1 MPPYMRRPTAFPQLI
16 DKILWNGGKQKKMKT
31 IFSRRAPRSRKEE
44 KNTGFTS
51 RVSGFRLLNFGS
63 RFLTPDSWILFFPL
77 FFPEMGEK
85 GRPHDPFNI
94 SFFYGRSKENLE
106 EAVWEEAKITPQ
118 REGDETLGG
127 SCGFFRCRKKVFFPE
142 APPGRNKIILAR
154 CRCWLSTIPGAMTCS
169 TRAFALSGNREPSL
183 ASEKP
188 HPGNALI
195 PLEV

>member
-1 MPPYMRRPTAFPQLI
+1 MQGYSFDPFISLKLFLKLLAQKWALCR
-16 DKILWNGGKQKKMKT
+16 KINVYAPLHEAPHSFSTTYRQNFVEWWETKKMKT

-127 SCGFFRCRKKVFFPE
+127 SCGFFRCRKKVFFPD
-142 APPGRNKIILAR
+142 APREEIKLSWPDAGVGYLPSPGQ
-154 CRCWLSTIPGAMTCS
+154 
-169 TRAFALSGNREPSL
+169 
-183 ASEKP
+183 
-188 HPGNALI
+188 
-195 PLEV
+195 